1 MEPIHFSDNTDLS
14 QRNATM
20 NFFTFSSTVIP
31 AIYRLIFGSTMPRIG
46 ADLKALLQSPVEL
59 VGDWFCFADYTLIRV
74 YGFEGEPF
82 KLPKFASRRL
92 FALEFL
98 RQRLVAEN
106 DNFIKH
112 KKASSLKF
120 VFTLEPF
127 VVKSVLVANM
137 LDQIL
142 RSMGFENDKALR
154 YDPKGVM
161 NQRRMEASFRGYDVE
176 QDEVLDALANTDFL
190 KTVES
195 VNGSSDEQDQNAQ
208 DQQAIHQPQIPT
220 PYQVEKYLKRPSADV
235 MEIDPGTSTKKPR
248 LAEIEE
254 IVEIEDDED
263 KSTNKDNTTFVE
275 EEEVQKQSKSVS
287 STERAIS
294 NPTVAECSQVSAMVV

>member
-1 MEPIHFSDNTDLS
+1 
-14 QRNATM
+14 M

-31 AIYRLIFGSTMPRIG
+31 AIYRLIFGSTIPRIG
-46 ADLKALLQSPVEL
+46 ANLKALLQSPVEL

-112 KKASSLKF
+112 KKASSWKF

-127 VVKSVLVANM
+127 VVKSIFVANII
-137 LDQIL
+137 DQIL
-142 RSMGFENDKALR
+142 RSIGFEADKSLR

-161 NQRRMEASFRGYDVE
+161 NQRRMEANFRGYDAE
-176 QDEVLDALANTDFL
+176 QDEVLAALVNTGFL
-190 KTVES
+190 EAIES
-195 VNGSSDEQDQNAQ
+195 VNGSSNEQDQNAQ
-208 DQQAIHQPQIPT
+208 DQ
-220 PYQVEKYLKRPSADV
+220 
-235 MEIDPGTSTKKPR
+235 
-248 LAEIEE
+248 
-254 IVEIEDDED
+254 
-263 KSTNKDNTTFVE
+263 
-275 EEEVQKQSKSVS
+275 
-287 STERAIS
+287 
-294 NPTVAECSQVSAMVV
+294 